1 MWNSKFKVFTHAEY
15 ENMEFRG
22 VKWTGGICSKL
33 AVKLLIFV
41 LLLLLLYNNDEW
53 KKINVKINERHRL

>member
-22 VKWTGGICSKL
+22 VEWREVTGEICSKL
-33 AVKLLIFV
+33 ADKLLIFV
-41 LLLLLLYNNDEW
+41 SLFLLLYNNE
-53 KKINVKINERHRL
+53 E

>member
-33 AVKLLIFV
+33 AGKLLIFV
-41 LLLLLLYNNDEW
+41 LLLLLLY
-53 KKINVKINERHRL
+53 INGE